1 MDPVAAGAC
10 LDEETVA
17 DVIAGLLAPETLA
30 RAERHLAICAV
41 CRRMVA
47 DAGYGASGSAEHAPE
62 GADMDQVA
70 SGPGAESA
78 RPGELLAD
86 KYRIEALL
94 GSGGMGQVYSALHVE
109 LGHRVAM
116 KVLRSR
122 DPGAAV
128 RFLREAQTCA
138 RLSTEHIA
146 RVFDLGR
153 LPGGAPFIVMEHLTG
168 EDLAHVIVRGPV
180 AAEDAAMYLREA
192 CAALT
197 EAHAR
202 GIVHR
207 DLKPANLFL
216 TTREDGRAHVKVL
229 DFGISKFAADQG
241 LAGAEAVTF
250 TGAIVG
256 SPLYM
261 SPEQILGHED
271 VDARTDI
278 WSLGVVLYELLTG
291 KTPFREPTLPALS
304 VAIAT
309 QMPVKPSSIRAA
321 IPPGLEAVI
330 MQCLAKNR
338 ASRFASAQALSEA
351 LAHYELPGE
360 ASETDAGKGR
370 QSSRRRRHKTIAT
383 VMTTIAAC
391 ACAAGLGLRLRT
403 PSGTRISDR
412 PRASLEPATARAAA
426 LPSDV
431 LRPID
436 PVIPSSPPSSG
447 PAPTPAPSGPSTPSS
462 SPRGVTGPT
471 GTVRGGGATA
481 SARPVEVPAAPSP
494 GHAKGAACEL
504 SRDCESRLCVALTC
518 R

>member
-17 DVIAGLLAPETLA
+17 GVIAGLLGPETLA

-47 DAGYGASGSAEHAPE
+47 DAGYGASESAEHVLE
-62 GADMDQVA
+62 GADVDQAA

-78 RPGELLAD
+78 RLGELLAD

-109 LGHRVAM
+109 LGHRVAI

-180 AAEDAAMYLREA
+180 APGDAAMYLREA

-216 TTREDGRAHVKVL
+216 TTREDGRALVKVL

-261 SPEQILGHED
+261 SPEQILGHDD

-309 QMPVKPSSIRAA
+309 QTPVKPSSIRAA

-330 MQCLAKNR
+330 MQCLEKNR

-351 LAHYELPGE
+351 LARYELPGE
-360 ASETDAGKGR
+360 ASDAGMGR
-370 QSSRRRRHKTIAT
+370 QSSRRRRHRTIAT
-383 VMTTIAAC
+383 VMATIAAC

-403 PSGTRISDR
+403 PSGARSSDR
-412 PRASLEPATARAAA
+412 PRASLEPASAQAAP

-447 PAPTPAPSGPSTPSS
+447 PVPTPAPSGPSAPSS
-462 SPRGVTGPT
+462 SPRAVAGPT
-471 GTVRGGGATA
+471 GAVRGGGATA
-481 SARPVEVPAAPSP
+481 SARPVELPAAPSP
-494 GHAKGAACEL
+494 GLAKGAACEL